1 MNLKENILNII
12 YPNVCGICGKINE
25 EYICKKCYIKIKD
38 NLKCN
43 IKKCGKEKY
52 FQKHI
57 YMCKYEGIIRKKII
71 DYKFN
76 NQAYLYKMFAH
87 IILQNKKIC
96 VRLKKYDIIIPVPIH
111 KQREKQRGY
120 NQSYLIA
127 KELQKNIKEIT
138 INNNAIVKIKNIK
151 PQSELSKLQREK
163 NVKDAYK
170 VKNIEKIIGKK
181 ILILDDIFTT
191 GSTVGECSKKLIEA
205 GCKTVDIL
213 TIAKD

>member
-12 YPNVCGICGKINE
+12 YPNVCGICGNIDK

-38 NLKCN
+38 NLKGY
-43 IKKCGKEKY
+43 IKKYKKEQY

-57 YMCKYEGIIRKKII
+57 YMCKYEGIIREKII

-76 NQAYLYKMFAH
+76 NEAYLYKMFAH

-96 VRLKKYDIIIPVPIH
+96 VILKKYDIIIPVPIH

-127 KELQKNIKEIT
+127 KEIQKNIKDIT
-138 INNNAIVKIKNIK
+138 IINNAIVKTKNIK

-170 VKNIEKIIGKK
+170 VKNVEKIIGKK
-181 ILILDDIFTT
+181 ILILDDIYTT
-191 GSTVGECSKKLIEA
+191 GSTVRECSKKLIEA
-205 GCKTVDIL
+205 GCNTIDVL

>member
-1 MNLKENILNII
+1 
-12 YPNVCGICGKINE
+12 
-25 EYICKKCYIKIKD
+25 
-38 NLKCN
+38 
-43 IKKCGKEKY
+43 
-52 FQKHI
+52 
-57 YMCKYEGIIRKKII
+57 
-71 DYKFN
+71 
-76 NQAYLYKMFAH
+76 MFAH